1 MVNKKI
7 MKEKQSEECACNN
20 PEIRDQFPRS
30 SCSLNQIIECHGDQP
45 IDEVLK
51 HIKIKKED

>member
-7 MKEKQSEECACNN
+7 MKEKQSKECACNK
-20 PEIRDQFPRS
+20 PGIRDQFPRS

-45 IDEVLK
+45 VDEVLK